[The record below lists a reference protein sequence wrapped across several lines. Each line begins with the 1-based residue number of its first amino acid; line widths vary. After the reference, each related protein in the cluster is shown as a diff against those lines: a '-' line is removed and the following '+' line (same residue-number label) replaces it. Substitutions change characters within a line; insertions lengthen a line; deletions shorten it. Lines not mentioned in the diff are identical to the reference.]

1 MEIIEECKKVLRKIM
16 EKKEFKRRK
25 EDQIKISKVFKK
37 EIKLYENIE
46 LNKVF
51 KVLIIVKLIL
61 VWFQFQLMVFYFLFW
76 RNKNEFCVCWMLK

>member
-1 MEIIEECKKVLRKIM
+1 MFFKFCKMIMEIIEECKKVLRKIM

-37 EIKLYENIE
+37 EIKLQENIE

-61 VWFQFQLMVFYFLFW
+61 V
-76 RNKNEFCVCWMLK
+76 

>member
-37 EIKLYENIE
+37 EIKLQENIE

-61 VWFQFQLMVFYFLFW
+61 VWFQFQLMVFFYFGEIRMSFVFV
-76 RNKNEFCVCWMLK
+76 EC

>member
-61 VWFQFQLMVFYFLFW
+61 VWFQFQLMVFFYFEEIRMSFVFV
-76 RNKNEFCVCWMLK
+76 EC